1 MNKAVSIGIGV
12 GIGLIALAAILLAP
26 GEMNESSMGV
36 ELSDEID
43 VVADEAKE
51 YTVDISEGLKVG
63 DDPWL
68 FLCLFWTILTK

>member
-1 MNKAVSIGIGV
+1 
-12 GIGLIALAAILLAP
+12 
-26 GEMNESSMGV
+26 MNESSMGV

-63 DDPWL
+63 DDP
-68 FLCLFWTILTK
+68 